1 MDTKTIFW
9 VYRMTLIKILLF
21 QLVFILFLVS
31 PVHGSQFE
39 NQDSYHQ
46 WLRDYGAMDIYAM
59 SIKEREAGPLGQLE
73 YAEALISMGDSKT
86 AVSVLR
92 SIDIS
97 QSPELEGKVH
107 WLMHRA
113 LRQLENFDQSILAV
127 LESSKHLGSE
137 ATAQLMKKEPGL
149 RALWNNVWKKWY
161 FQTLTPGTTNEGRRL
176 IMEQSAL
183 LAKLA
188 WPDDNLWSTLSIPL
202 VDVEQN
208 LPAGNDH
215 IQISRALAM
224 WSIGHWAQAEK
235 AIAGIDNPEVKV
247 FFENMGNFLRNPAS
261 GSWVNNTEVGKSLS
275 FFAVYSDHIMNYA
288 VDNFQLSSPG
298 LGSWNH
304 FLGQIKD
311 LSITDALY
319 LIRKELA
326 SALLA
331 EEVRGQLEAL
341 QFIYELQLGS
351 YEGSF
356 ESWQKS
362 LTKSSDL
369 PFTLFLAA
377 ALVYQ
382 DISWLEQLPEARY
395 PFFKEIL
402 NAAGFNP
409 DSEHMADFWTYK
421 VDEIDS
427 LYKNYPLD
435 YAVNFMFFKKSFQDR
450 QDQAAAL
457 NLAFL
462 FPHSETGQYAFLFL
476 ARHAYKEG
484 NKSLAWRYLQNISQD
499 FAQGERQLEIL
510 EAKAGILMDMG
521 QEDDSLATYQT
532 ILDKDPNRLSYER
545 RLRLALLAQE
555 KNQWERAQKMLEA
568 IWTER
573 DNTSTEIQAEVLF
586 WLGEGAQL
594 KGNIDKAL
602 DYYLRLSWQYPQENI
617 WAVTA
622 MYRAGLIYEQ
632 RGMLDTA
639 KNLFQTVL
647 KNSDTKSQ
655 KEAAQQRLSSI
666 ESRMG
671 SPASG
676 DTYLF

>member
-1 MDTKTIFW
+1 MYK
-9 VYRMTLIKILLF
+9 MNLIKIFLF
-21 QLVFILFLVS
+21 QLFLLLLLVF
-31 PVHGSQFE
+31 PVHGSQIE

-46 WLRDYGAMDIYAM
+46 WLKDYGAMDIYAI
-59 SIKEREAGPLGQLE
+59 SVKERESGPDGQLE
-73 YAEALISMGDSKT
+73 YAEALISMGDAET

-92 SIDIS
+92 SIDIK

-113 LRQLENFDQSILAV
+113 LRQLENFDESILAV
-127 LESSKHLGSE
+127 LEASKHLGSE
-137 ATAQLMKKEPGL
+137 TTARLMKNEPGL
-149 RALWNNVWKKWY
+149 RTLWSNVWKKWY
-161 FQTLTPGTTNEGRRL
+161 FLTLTPEITNKGRKR
-176 IMEQSAL
+176 IMEESAL
-183 LAKLA
+183 LAKSA
-188 WPDDNLWSTLSIPL
+188 WPEDNLWSTVSIPL
-202 VDVEQN
+202 ADAEQD
-208 LPAGNDH
+208 PPSGNDH

-224 WSIGHWAQAEK
+224 WSIEHWTQADE
-235 AIAGIDNPEVKV
+235 ALAEINNNGVRY
-247 FFENMGNFLRNPAS
+247 FFENLSKFLRNPDSKNWEKSPES
-261 GSWVNNTEVGKSLS
+261 GKGRY

-288 VDNFQLSSPG
+288 LDNFQLSSPG
-298 LGSWNH
+298 PGSWNY
-304 FLGQIKD
+304 FLEQIKD
-311 LSITDALY
+311 LSIEDALD
-319 LIRKELA
+319 LIRKEQA

-341 QFIYELQLGS
+341 QFIYELQLSS
-351 YEGSF
+351 YDNSF
-356 ESWQKS
+356 ESLRKS
-362 LTKSSDL
+362 LAKSPDL

-377 ALVYQ
+377 TLVYQ
-382 DISWLEQLPEARY
+382 DVTWLEQLPEARY
-395 PFFKEIL
+395 PFLKEIL

-409 DSEHMADFWTYK
+409 DPGHMAGFWENGTDSADTVYK
-421 VDEIDS
+421 
-427 LYKNYPLD
+427 KFPLD
-435 YAVNFMFFKKSFQDR
+435 YAGNFMFFDQLFQES
-450 QDQAAAL
+450 QDQAAAA

-462 FPHSETGQYAFLFL
+462 FPHSERGQYAFLFL

-484 NKSLAWRYLQNISQD
+484 NKSLAWRYLQNISQE
-499 FAQGERQLEIL
+499 FAQGDRQLEIL

-521 QEDDSLATYQT
+521 QEDDSLATYQA
-532 ILDKDPNRLSYER
+532 ILDKDPGRLSYER

-573 DNTSTEIQAEVLF
+573 DNVSTEIQAEVLF

-632 RGMLDTA
+632 REMFDTA

-647 KNSDTKSQ
+647 KNADTDSQ
-655 KEAAQQRLSSI
+655 KEAAQQRLNSI
-666 ESRMG
+666 ESRMS
-671 SPASG
+671 SPASS
-676 DTYLF
+676 DSYLF